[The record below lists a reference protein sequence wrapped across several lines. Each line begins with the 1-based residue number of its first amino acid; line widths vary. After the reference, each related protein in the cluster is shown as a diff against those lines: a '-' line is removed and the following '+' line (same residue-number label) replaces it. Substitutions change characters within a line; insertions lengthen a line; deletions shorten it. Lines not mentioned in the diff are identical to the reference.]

1 MLHAYICKSKAR
13 HSLASSLA
21 APVWIVK
28 PTFPVSGNINTCVS
42 WRTDYHVSH
51 RKHRGQYGI
60 VPMVESQWK
69 YPQEQVGSFAFLAC
83 TLGEEGICWGITH
96 REEMWVSSCQKIG
109 NLTLHISSFSHRSI
123 SEGLLNWKH
132 SIWSHQSFSPGQCV
146 PPLVLLIYWVSLSC
160 LWDCRVNIFK
170 ANSLAY

>member
-28 PTFPVSGNINTCVS
+28 PTFPVSDNINTCVS

-51 RKHRGQYGI
+51 RKHQGQYGI

-96 REEMWVSSCQKIG
+96 RRKCGWALAKRQGTWLSVLSSY
-109 NLTLHISSFSHRSI
+109 SHRSI

-132 SIWSHQSFSPGQCV
+132 SIWSHQSFSPRQCV
-146 PPLVLLIYWVSLSC
+146 PPLMLLHYWVSLSC
-160 LWDCRVNIFK
+160 PWDCRVNIFK